1 MSEIKT
7 LEIPKWGLSMEEG
20 TIAQWLIQE
29 GTQFS
34 KGQEICE
41 IETTKIVNVL
51 EAPFEST
58 LRKIIAKAGDTLVV
72 GGLIAICADQHV
84 SDAEIDAFAQS
95 LAGTSVVNENKSV
108 AGATEKTS
116 EKLSAAQV
124 ETTVS
129 TVTQQNSAPQQ
140 TTTPQENN
148 VVNTQKS
155 VAQGGYSIPV
165 TLQGD
170 QQHDE
175 IFATP
180 HALKLAEKHHVN
192 LAKITG
198 TGRQGRISVRD
209 IQQAVQAAGGSW
221 PDIHQQ
227 TSGKAA
233 KSKADDSQVLATPVA
248 RRLAKQWNIN
258 LHDCR
263 ASGSRGRVCKEDVEA
278 VYQRE
283 NPVQTQQCD
292 QINPTESAKPITI
305 AMNGMRKAIASRL
318 QEAKRNAPHFRLTV
332 DLNVEAIQA
341 LRQQINSTVPQVKLS
356 INDML
361 IKAAAAALM
370 KVPQVNVQYDE
381 KNQQI
386 LQFAQADIS
395 VAVAIENGL
404 ITPIIKAA
412 DSKSLAQI
420 SNIMRDLATRAKT
433 GKLAPDEFQGGS
445 FSISNLGM
453 LGIQQ
458 FDAIINPP
466 QGAIL
471 ALGAAEKRAVI
482 EQDSIVIRQM
492 VTATLSCDHRVIDGA
507 LGAQFLAAFKQFVEN
522 PALILV

>member
-51 EAPFEST
+51 EAPFDGL
-58 LRKIIAKAGDTLVV
+58 LRKIIAKDGDTLVV
-72 GGLIAICADQHV
+72 GGVIAICADAQV
-84 SDAEIDAFAQS
+84 SDAEVEAFAQS
-95 LAGTSVVNENKSV
+95 LGGTPAVTENKAV
-108 AGATEKTS
+108 AAVPEKVDV
-116 EKLSAAQV
+116 AQV
-124 ETTVS
+124 ETNV
-129 TVTQQNSAPQQ
+129 QAAPKQNSVGNGSKAV
-140 TTTPQENN
+140 T
-148 VVNTQKS
+148 
-155 VAQGGYSIPV
+155 QGGYSIPAA
-165 TLQGD
+165 LQGY
-170 QQHDE
+170 QQSDD

-180 HALKLAEKHHVN
+180 HALKLAEKHNVN
-192 LAKITG
+192 LAQITG
-198 TGRQGRISVRD
+198 SGREGRISVQD
-209 IQQAVQAAGGSW
+209 IQAAVQAAGGSW
-221 PDIHQQ
+221 PDVRHQAS
-227 TSGKAA
+227 TKAA
-233 KSKADDSQVLATPVA
+233 KSKAGDSDVLATPVA
-248 RRLAKQWNIN
+248 RRLAKQWGIN

-283 NPVQTQQCD
+283 NPVQAQHAEHAH
-292 QINPTESAKPITI
+292 PTASAKFTTV
-305 AMNGMRKAIASRL
+305 AMNGMRKANAARL
-318 QEAKRNAPHFRLTV
+318 QAAKRNAPHFRLTI
-332 DLNVEAIQA
+332 DLNVESVQA

-361 IKAAAAALM
+361 IKAAAAALI
-370 KVPQVNVQYDE
+370 KVPQVNVQFDE
-381 KNQQI
+381 ENQQI
-386 LQFAQADIS
+386 LQFEQADIS

-412 DSKSLAQI
+412 NRKSLAQI
-420 SNIMRDLATRAKT
+420 SNDMRDLATRAKT

-471 ALGAAEKRAVI
+471 ALGAAEKRAVV
-482 EQDSIVIRQM
+482 ENDEIVVREM

-507 LGAQFLAAFKQFVEN
+507 LGAQFLSAFKQFVEN

>member
-41 IETTKIVNVL
+41 IETTKIVNVM
-51 EAPFEST
+51 EAPFDGL
-58 LRKIIAKAGDTLVV
+58 LRKIIAKDGDTLIV
-72 GGLIAICADQHV
+72 GGVIAICADAQV
-84 SDAEIDAFAQS
+84 SDAEVEAFAQS
-95 LAGTSVVNENKSV
+95 LSGTPAVTENKAVTAVPEKV
-108 AGATEKTS
+108 AV
-116 EKLSAAQV
+116 AQV
-124 ETTVS
+124 ETKI
-129 TVTQQNSAPQQ
+129 QAAPKQNSVGNGSKAV
-140 TTTPQENN
+140 T
-148 VVNTQKS
+148 
-155 VAQGGYSIPV
+155 QGGYSIPAA
-165 TLQGD
+165 LQGY
-170 QQHDE
+170 QQSND

-180 HALKLAEKHHVN
+180 HALKLAQKHNVD
-192 LAKITG
+192 LSQITG
-198 TGRQGRISVRD
+198 SGREGRISVQD
-209 IQQAVQAAGGSW
+209 IQTAVQAAGGSW
-221 PDIHQQ
+221 PDVRHQVS
-227 TSGKAA
+227 TKAA
-233 KSKADDSQVLATPVA
+233 KSKADDSHVLATPVA
-248 RRLAKQWNIN
+248 RRLAKQWDIN

-283 NPVQTQQCD
+283 NP
-292 QINPTESAKPITI
+292 INAQHDHAQPTESAQFTTV

-318 QEAKRNAPHFRLTV
+318 QAAKRNAPHFRLTI
-332 DLNVEAIQA
+332 DLNVESVQA
-341 LRQQINSTVPQVKLS
+341 LRQQINNTVPQVKLS

-361 IKAAAAALM
+361 IKAAAAALI
-370 KVPQVNVQYDE
+370 KVPQVNVQFDE
-381 KNQQI
+381 ENQQI
-386 LQFAQADIS
+386 LQFEQADIS

-412 DSKSLAQI
+412 NRKSLTQI
-420 SNIMRDLATRAKT
+420 SNDMRDLATRAKT

-471 ALGAAEKRAVI
+471 ALGIAEKRAVVENDEI
-482 EQDSIVIRQM
+482 IVREM

-507 LGAQFLAAFKQFVEN
+507 LGAQFLSALKQFVEN
-522 PALILV
+522 PTLILV

>member
-29 GTQFS
+29 GEQFS

-58 LRKIIAKAGDTLVV
+58 LRKIIAQAGDTLVV
-72 GGLIAICADQHV
+72 GGLIAICADSQV

-95 LAGTSVVNENKSV
+95 LAGSSVVNQNQSV
-108 AGATEKTS
+108 ADVS
-116 EKLSAAQV
+116 EK
-124 ETTVS
+124 VS
-129 TVTQQNSAPQQ
+129 ENFSAPQVK
-140 TTTPQENN
+140 TTVATMAQPNN
-148 VVNTQKS
+148 AVNAQKS
-155 VAQGGYSIPV
+155 VAHSGYSIPV

-198 TGRQGRISVRD
+198 TGRQGRISVHD

-221 PDIHQQ
+221 PDIRQQ
-227 TSGKAA
+227 TSAKAA

-248 RRLAKQWNIN
+248 RRLAKQWGIN

-263 ASGSRGRVCKEDVEA
+263 ASGTRGRVCKDDVEA

-292 QINPTESAKPITI
+292 QINPTESAKPTTI

-332 DLNVEAIQA
+332 DLNVESIQA

-412 DSKSLAQI
+412 NSKSLAQI
-420 SNIMRDLATRAKT
+420 SNDMRDLATRAKT

>member
-51 EAPFEST
+51 EAPFDGL
-58 LRKIIAKAGDTLVV
+58 LRKIIAKDGDTLVV
-72 GGLIAICADQHV
+72 GGVIAICADAQV
-84 SDAEIDAFAQS
+84 SDAEVEAFAQS
-95 LAGTSVVNENKSV
+95 LGGTPAVTENKAV
-108 AGATEKTS
+108 AAVPEKV
-116 EKLSAAQV
+116 AVAQV
-124 ETTVS
+124 ETKV
-129 TVTQQNSAPQQ
+129 QAAPKQNSVGNGSKAV
-140 TTTPQENN
+140 T
-148 VVNTQKS
+148 
-155 VAQGGYSIPV
+155 QGGYSIPAA
-165 TLQGD
+165 LQGY
-170 QQHDE
+170 QQSDD

-180 HALKLAEKHHVN
+180 HALKLAEKHNVN
-192 LAKITG
+192 LSQITG
-198 TGRQGRISVRD
+198 SGREGRISVQD
-209 IQQAVQAAGGSW
+209 IQAAVQAAGGSW
-221 PDIHQQ
+221 PDVRHQAS
-227 TSGKAA
+227 TKAA
-233 KSKADDSQVLATPVA
+233 KSKADDSDVLATPVA
-248 RRLAKQWNIN
+248 RRLAKQWGIN

-283 NPVQTQQCD
+283 NPVQAQHD
-292 QINPTESAKPITI
+292 HAHPTESAKFTTV
-305 AMNGMRKAIASRL
+305 AMNGMRKAIAARL
-318 QEAKRNAPHFRLTV
+318 QAAKRNAPHFRLTI
-332 DLNVEAIQA
+332 DLNVESVQA

-361 IKAAAAALM
+361 IKAAAAALI
-370 KVPQVNVQYDE
+370 KVPQVNVQFDE
-381 KNQQI
+381 ENQQI
-386 LQFAQADIS
+386 LQFEQADIS

-412 DSKSLAQI
+412 NRKSLAQI
-420 SNIMRDLATRAKT
+420 SNDMRDLATRAKT

-471 ALGAAEKRAVI
+471 ALGAAEKRAVV
-482 EQDSIVIRQM
+482 ENDEIVVREM

-507 LGAQFLAAFKQFVEN
+507 LGAQFLSAFKQFVEN

>member
-20 TIAQWLIQE
+20 TIGQWLIQE

-51 EAPFEST
+51 EAPFDGL
-58 LRKIIAKAGDTLVV
+58 LRKIIAKDGDTLIV
-72 GGLIAICADQHV
+72 GGVIAICADAQV
-84 SDAEIDAFAQS
+84 SDAEVEAFAQS
-95 LAGTSVVNENKSV
+95 LGGTPAVTENKAVTAVPEKV
-108 AGATEKTS
+108 AV
-116 EKLSAAQV
+116 AQV
-124 ETTVS
+124 GTKVQA
-129 TVTQQNSAPQQ
+129 VPKQNSVGNGSKAV
-140 TTTPQENN
+140 T
-148 VVNTQKS
+148 
-155 VAQGGYSIPV
+155 QGGYSIP
-165 TLQGD
+165 TALQGY
-170 QQHDE
+170 QQNND

-180 HALKLAEKHHVN
+180 HALKLAQKHNVN
-192 LAKITG
+192 LSQITG
-198 TGRQGRISVRD
+198 SGREGRISVQD
-209 IQQAVQAAGGSW
+209 IQTAVQAAGGSW
-221 PDIHQQ
+221 PDVRHQAS
-227 TSGKAA
+227 TKAA
-233 KSKADDSQVLATPVA
+233 KSKADDSHVLATPVA
-248 RRLAKQWNIN
+248 RRLAKQWDIN

-283 NPVQTQQCD
+283 NTINAQHDHTQ
-292 QINPTESAKPITI
+292 PTESAQFTTV

-318 QEAKRNAPHFRLTV
+318 QAAKRNAPHFRLTI
-332 DLNVEAIQA
+332 DLNVESVQA
-341 LRQQINSTVPQVKLS
+341 LRQQINNTVPQVKLS

-361 IKAAAAALM
+361 IKAAAAALI
-370 KVPQVNVQYDE
+370 KVPQVNVQFDE
-381 KNQQI
+381 ENQQI
-386 LQFAQADIS
+386 LQFEQADIS

-412 DSKSLAQI
+412 NRKSLAQI
-420 SNIMRDLATRAKT
+420 SNDMRDLATRAKT

-471 ALGAAEKRAVI
+471 ALGIAEKRAVV
-482 EQDSIVIRQM
+482 ENDEIVVREM

-507 LGAQFLAAFKQFVEN
+507 LGAQFLSALKQFVEN

>member
-51 EAPFEST
+51 EAPFDGL
-58 LRKIIAKAGDTLVV
+58 LRKIIAKDGDTLVV
-72 GGLIAICADQHV
+72 GGVIAICADAQV
-84 SDAEIDAFAQS
+84 SDAEVEAFAQS
-95 LAGTSVVNENKSV
+95 LGGTPALIENKAV
-108 AGATEKTS
+108 AAVPEKVAVAQAET
-116 EKLSAAQV
+116 KVQAAP
-124 ETTVS
+124 
-129 TVTQQNSAPQQ
+129 QQNSVGHVSKA
-140 TTTPQENN
+140 
-148 VVNTQKS
+148 
-155 VAQGGYSIPV
+155 VAQGGYSIPAA
-165 TLQGD
+165 LQGF
-170 QQHDE
+170 QQSDD

-180 HALKLAEKHHVN
+180 HALKLAEKHNVN
-192 LAKITG
+192 LSQITSS
-198 TGRQGRISVRD
+198 GREGRISVQN
-209 IQQAVQAAGGSW
+209 IQAAVQAAGGSW
-221 PDIHQQ
+221 PDVRHQAS
-227 TSGKAA
+227 TKAA
-233 KSKADDSQVLATPVA
+233 KSKADDSDVLATPVA
-248 RRLAKQWNIN
+248 RRLAKQWGIN

-283 NPVQTQQCD
+283 NP
-292 QINPTESAKPITI
+292 INAQHADYKQPTESAKFTTV

-318 QEAKRNAPHFRLTV
+318 QAAKRNAPHFRLTI
-332 DLNVEAIQA
+332 DLNVESVQA

-361 IKAAAAALM
+361 IKAAAAALI
-370 KVPQVNVQYDE
+370 KVPQVNVQFDE
-381 KNQQI
+381 ENQQI
-386 LQFAQADIS
+386 LQFEQADIS

-412 DSKSLAQI
+412 NHKSLAQI
-420 SNIMRDLATRAKT
+420 SNDMRDLATRAKT

-471 ALGAAEKRAVI
+471 ALGAAEKRAVV
-482 EQDSIVIRQM
+482 ENDEIVVREM

-507 LGAQFLAAFKQFVEN
+507 LGAQFLSAFKQFVEN

>member
-51 EAPFEST
+51 EAPFDGL
-58 LRKIIAKAGDTLVV
+58 LRKIIAKDGDTLIV
-72 GGLIAICADQHV
+72 GGVIAICADAEV
-84 SDAEIDAFAQS
+84 SDAEVEEFAQS
-95 LAGTSVVNENKSV
+95 LGGIPAVTENKAVETVPEKV
-108 AGATEKTS
+108 AV
-116 EKLSAAQV
+116 AQV
-124 ETTVS
+124 ETKV
-129 TVTQQNSAPQQ
+129 QAAPKQNSVG
-140 TTTPQENN
+140 NGS
-148 VVNTQKS
+148 KI
-155 VAQGGYSIPV
+155 VAQGGYIIPAA
-165 TLQGD
+165 LQGY
-170 QQHDE
+170 QQSDD

-180 HALKLAEKHHVN
+180 HALKLAEKHNVN
-192 LAKITG
+192 LAQIAG
-198 TGRQGRISVRD
+198 SGREGRISVQD
-209 IQQAVQAAGGSW
+209 IQAAVQAAGGAW
-221 PDIHQQ
+221 PDVRHQAS
-227 TSGKAA
+227 TKAA

-248 RRLAKQWNIN
+248 RRLAKQWGIN

-283 NPVQTQQCD
+283 NPVQAQHAD
-292 QINPTESAKPITI
+292 HADPAEPAKITTV

-318 QEAKRNAPHFRLTV
+318 QAAKRNAPHFRLTI
-332 DLNVEAIQA
+332 DLNVESVQA

-361 IKAAAAALM
+361 IKAAAAALI
-370 KVPQVNVQYDE
+370 KVPQVNVQFDE
-381 KNQQI
+381 ENQQI
-386 LQFAQADIS
+386 LQFEQADIS
-395 VAVAIENGL
+395 IAVAIENGL

-412 DSKSLAQI
+412 NLKSLAQI
-420 SNIMRDLATRAKT
+420 SNDMRDLATRAKT

-471 ALGAAEKRAVI
+471 ALGAAEKRA
-482 EQDSIVIRQM
+482 IVENDEIVAREM
-492 VTATLSCDHRVIDGA
+492 VTATLSCDHRIIDGA
-507 LGAQFLAAFKQFVEN
+507 LGAQFLSVFKQFVEN

>member
-29 GTQFS
+29 GMQFS

-51 EAPFEST
+51 EAPFDGL
-58 LRKIIAKAGDTLVV
+58 LRKIIAKDGDTLIV
-72 GGLIAICADQHV
+72 GGVIAICADAQV
-84 SDAEIDAFAQS
+84 SDAEVEAFVQS
-95 LAGTSVVNENKSV
+95 LGGTPAVTENKAVTAVPEKV
-108 AGATEKTS
+108 AV
-116 EKLSAAQV
+116 AQV
-124 ETTVS
+124 ETKI
-129 TVTQQNSAPQQ
+129 QAAPKQNSVG
-140 TTTPQENN
+140 NGSK
-148 VVNTQKS
+148 VVT
-155 VAQGGYSIPV
+155 QGGYSIPAA
-165 TLQGD
+165 LQGY
-170 QQHDE
+170 QQNND

-180 HALKLAEKHHVN
+180 HALKLAQKHNVD
-192 LAKITG
+192 LSQITG
-198 TGRQGRISVRD
+198 SGREGRISVQD
-209 IQQAVQAAGGSW
+209 IQTAVQAAGGSW
-221 PDIHQQ
+221 PDVRHQAS
-227 TSGKAA
+227 TKAA
-233 KSKADDSQVLATPVA
+233 KSKADDSHVLATPVA
-248 RRLAKQWNIN
+248 RRLAKQWDIN

-283 NPVQTQQCD
+283 NT
-292 QINPTESAKPITI
+292 INAQHDHKQPTESAQFTTVAI
-305 AMNGMRKAIASRL
+305 NGMRKAIASRL
-318 QEAKRNAPHFRLTV
+318 QAAKRNAPHFRLTI
-332 DLNVEAIQA
+332 DLNVESVQA
-341 LRQQINSTVPQVKLS
+341 LRQQINNTVPQVKLS

-361 IKAAAAALM
+361 IKAAAAALI
-370 KVPQVNVQYDE
+370 KVPQVNVQFDE
-381 KNQQI
+381 ENQQI
-386 LQFAQADIS
+386 LQFEQADIS

-412 DSKSLAQI
+412 NRKSLAQI
-420 SNIMRDLATRAKT
+420 SNDMRDLATRAKT

-471 ALGAAEKRAVI
+471 ALGTAEKRAVV
-482 EQDSIVIRQM
+482 ENDEIVVREM

-507 LGAQFLAAFKQFVEN
+507 LGAQFLSALKQFVEN